1 MSNYK
6 IPKSEISKVIIR
18 NSKGTDKFLITQKT
32 NDYIYLLYEIVDN
45 KLNKLGQANSPTKL
59 ETKFNVWKKVK

>member
-1 MSNYK
+1 MSKYK
-6 IPKSEISKVIIR
+6 TTKSEISKVIIR
-18 NSKGTDKFLITQKT
+18 NSKGIDKFLITQKA
-32 NDYIYLLYEIVDN
+32 NDCIYLLYEIVDN